1 MTGPDAKRSKQTK
14 RTNRGPRMYQADF
27 LTALFRDPLDPA
39 YVQAAEDKRNKPPPP
54 GWNLLTRK
62 VITLVCLVV
71 IGYLFAVAYLQV
83 ARDAPER
90 DKVRA
95 GLITRINEEKER
107 TTKLNAEAE
116 ALQDEVATL
125 RDLALLDPAQARDLR
140 ELEAATGLARVTGDG
155 LVVRLSDGPDAAT
168 NAKARILDYD
178 LQQLVNALWSLG
190 AEAVSINGRRL
201 TSVSAIRKGGG
212 IYVGDFPVVSPYEI
226 STIGPPDLYDDFSES
241 LTAQVY
247 RDLAKRPEHRFGF
260 KITQHDGLVL
270 PAALLPELRY
280 AKVPKA
286 SPSPTPSGGR

>member
-1 MTGPDAKRSKQTK
+1 MNEPDAK
-14 RTNRGPRMYQADF
+14 GPRTYQADF

-39 YVQAAEDKRNKPPPP
+39 YVQAAEDKRTKPPPP
-54 GWNLLTRK
+54 RWTVLSRK
-62 VITLVCLVV
+62 VIALVCLVV
-71 IGYLFAVAYLQV
+71 IGFLFAVAYQQV

-90 DKVRA
+90 EKVRA
-95 GLITRINEEKER
+95 GLITRINEQKER
-107 TTKLNAEAE
+107 TTKLNSDAE
-116 ALQDEVATL
+116 ALQAEVAML
-125 RDLALLDPAQARDLR
+125 RDLALLNPAQAQELR
-140 ELEAATGLARVTGDG
+140 QLEATTGVAKVRGDG

-178 LQQLVNALWSLG
+178 LQQIVNALWLLG

-226 STIGPPDLYDDFSES
+226 SAIGPPDLYDNFSKS

-247 RDLAKRPEHRFGF
+247 RDLAKRPEHRFGL
-260 KITQHDGLVL
+260 KIAQEDDLVL

-280 AKVPKA
+280 AKVPNA